1 MSRPRIRRR
10 ARRGGGRRP
19 DSNSNKLRPNLNRPS
34 LAEPAAGGGRDE
46 QRARGG
52 GRAQAEGQDRGER
65 AERRLGTEK
74 ERFREVRRRFGE
86 GSEKVRRG
94 SEKGQM
100 NVQKRLGSL
109 VRCRRRR
116 VHHEAGR
123 LEDDRLNGH
132 VRDAWWA
139 YAIAKPGGLINHAQ
153 WSVSATTGT
162 LS

>member
-1 MSRPRIRRR
+1 MDGGLIATVISSGLILIVPPSPSRRR
-10 ARRGGGRRP
+10 AAAGMSSAPAAEVGRRLKGRIAASVRSDASAQRRG
-19 DSNSNKLRPNLNRPS
+19 S
-34 LAEPAAGGGRDE
+34 
-46 QRARGG
+46 
-52 GRAQAEGQDRGER
+52 
-65 AERRLGTEK
+65 EK
-74 ERFREVRRRFGE
+74 VRRRFGE

-100 NVQKRLGSL
+100 DVQKRLGSL

-139 YAIAKPGGLINHAQ
+139 YAIAKPGG
-153 WSVSATTGT
+153 
-162 LS
+162 